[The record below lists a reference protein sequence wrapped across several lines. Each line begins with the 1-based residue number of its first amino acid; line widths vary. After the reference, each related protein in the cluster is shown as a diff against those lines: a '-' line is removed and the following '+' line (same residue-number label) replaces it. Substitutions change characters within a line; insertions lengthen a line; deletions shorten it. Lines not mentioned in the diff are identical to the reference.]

1 MRIMP
6 RSRDAASSTRGDSR
20 LNSVCDRSATR
31 VEPMGTL
38 TYDSRITASFDDRIL
53 AHLQAVIWSK
63 LRRGEDFPFTWTD
76 PMRSGFGRTSVWL
89 SPNVSLSFE
98 YFGSRQPRL
107 NPAWVEALTK
117 SANSPSGLTIVPE
130 PDDPTTP

>member
-1 MRIMP
+1 
-6 RSRDAASSTRGDSR
+6 
-20 LNSVCDRSATR
+20 
-31 VEPMGTL
+31 MGTL